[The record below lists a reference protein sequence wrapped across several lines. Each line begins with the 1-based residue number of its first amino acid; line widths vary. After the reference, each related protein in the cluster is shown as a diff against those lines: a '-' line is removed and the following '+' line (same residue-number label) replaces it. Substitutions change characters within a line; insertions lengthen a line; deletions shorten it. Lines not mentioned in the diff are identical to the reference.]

1 MYDEEIIKK
10 INKILDNL
18 QLVPENKDVMALQL
32 IENKKVFISP
42 SANYYLSSDNDYQL
56 YQSIISDIWYNLSNK
71 AIENIYANFLEK
83 KFNELLI
90 EYKIKNLYLNK
101 QLLENFEKSFQ
112 NLKSYSYSL
121 ATKIYGIYIKEP
133 VLNIGNY
140 MLCNYQFFKNVYSVE
155 NKITDLFFREEPT
168 GAIDDCFIIH
178 KNIYAIDRVKA
189 KFIFFKKIEKFIN
202 CTLYCCS
209 NHTENNYKIS
219 YINNHSLSKVIVKDN
234 TNDIVQCV
242 NENNSLFNPIYDL
255 SENFLKHQYN
265 EYFYNLLDKDN
276 LSKLEEKLKIAVD
289 WIGQSYR
296 IPSLQQKFMFLC
308 ISLET
313 LLTPSK
319 TSIFESG
326 IIHKLSLTTAI
337 LMGKDTND
345 KQRILALIKKLYSK
359 RCAISH
365 RGYSSDLCM
374 KDYFD
379 LLEILYPLTKKICE
393 LIIEK
398 DIKSQ
403 EELDNYVQNM
413 ILSVSV

>member
-255 SENFLKHQYN
+255 SE
-265 EYFYNLLDKDN
+265 
-276 LSKLEEKLKIAVD
+276 
-289 WIGQSYR
+289 
-296 IPSLQQKFMFLC
+296 QKFMFLC

-337 LMGKDTND
+337 LIGKDTND